1 MNKNEIIRYICDNS
15 NLNVEDAATAIDG
28 LVFAIEDALSHG
40 DDVNIDEL
48 GKLTRKKNKICFA
61 ASKKL
66 LQDVA

>member
-48 GKLTRKKNKICFA
+48 GKLTRKKK
-61 ASKKL
+61 
-66 LQDVA
+66 